1 MSNKVGPVT
10 ARSERHRV
18 SHRASASLVQCCC
31 ALLALTVVANGA
43 WADADSARNA
53 GTAWLIKQQ
62 LGDGS
67 WATASG
73 DLSVQATAA
82 SLMALRNAGQT
93 KSPSYAAGTT
103 WLSNAD
109 ADSVDAIARKVEAL
123 SYAGRPSVAQTE
135 ATRLYGMQ
143 AADTTAVWG
152 GYGAVNTFDYVDT
165 ALGLTAIRVGDAS
178 FAAKAYNFGSSGNPI
193 SNAVCN
199 LVANRI
205 TVATGKQ
212 AWPMSSTA
220 TGQSAGQ
227 GRPSVVATALL
238 TTELRALQRNSALS
252 SGSFSCSSVNY
263 SLSDLLT
270 PAVAWLLDQQNADGG
285 FGEQHTDGSKGSSNV
300 LVSALVLKALT
311 AQATVS
317 QPQADNTRNWLLGKQ
332 STTTGSWDGDPLVT
346 ATVISALPAAAGAQL
361 ADADRDGITDNVE
374 TQLGSNKTTADA
386 RSQMGAPTLSV
397 SGTTASAFN
406 ASALVGSPFSYSL
419 GSSGNYAL
427 ASGSLPPGLQV
438 NASSGQISGTPTQ
451 AGSYSFEYQSSSG
464 GDTVIG
470 RIDVAAPADSGDV
483 PLPGWALLML
493 GTSLMGALRRFRTLA

>member
-1 MSNKVGPVT
+1 MRNNVAPAM
-10 ARSERHRV
+10 ARSDRHRV
-18 SHRASASLVQCCC
+18 SLGLAPLCG
-31 ALLALTVVANGA
+31 ALIALTATVNVA

-53 GTAWLIKQQ
+53 GVAWLIKQQ

-67 WATASG
+67 WATTSG
-73 DLSVQATAA
+73 DLSVQATAS
-82 SLMALRNAGQT
+82 SLMALRNAGQA

-103 WLSNAD
+103 WLANAD
-109 ADSVDAIARKVEAL
+109 ADSVDAIARKIEAL
-123 SYAGRPSVAQTE
+123 SYAGRATVAQSE
-135 ATRLYGMQ
+135 ATRLYGLQ
-143 AADTTAVWG
+143 AADATAVWG
-152 GYGAVNTFDYVDT
+152 GYGAVNTTDYVDT

-178 FAAKAYNFGSSGNPI
+178 FASKAYNFGATGNPV

-199 LVANRI
+199 LVGNRI
-205 TVATGKQ
+205 TVASGKQ

-263 SLSDLLT
+263 TLSDLLT

-285 FGEQHTDGSKGSSNV
+285 FGEQRTDGSKGSSNV

-317 QPQADNTRNWLLGKQ
+317 QPQTDNTRNWLLGKQ
-332 STTTGSWDGDPLVT
+332 SSTTGSWDADPLVT
-346 ATVISALPAAAGAQL
+346 ATVVSALPAAAGAQL
-361 ADADRDGITDNVE
+361 ADADHDGITDNVE
-374 TQLGSNKTTADA
+374 TQLGSNKAVADA
-386 RSQMGAPTLSV
+386 RSQMGAPTLSI
-397 SGTTASAFN
+397 SGATASAFT
-406 ASALVGSPFSYSL
+406 AGATVGSPFSYSL

-438 NASSGQISGTPTQ
+438 NATSGQISGTPTQ

-464 GDTVIG
+464 GDTVVG

-483 PLPGWALLML
+483 PLPGWALLTL
-493 GTSLMGALRRFRTLA
+493 GASLMGALKRRFQSPA